1 MYISRLREKAYFEE
15 TEVTGLHGLTVIA
28 SAGAN
33 RSWIY
38 FAIAALVCVLAA
50 EAVCIAF
57 LTQRMLAARRM
68 KKAEKEKDGTSL
80 SGFALSPFVLAGG
93 VIWASEVWLIVL
105 CVLALAGTVALAALS
120 LVCHLKGYLFV
131 PISAARGGKDPV
143 KSELPA
149 RAEAFFA
156 QTAEEEPDDTERFI
170 AAFAEAPVPE
180 GETAEPEEAI
190 EETVAEKATETT
202 ISAETT
208 PAPADEDPF
217 AEDKPDGEAD
227 GESDDESDGDPDAD
241 DESDD
246 DSERNDPDHFTGNER
261 IIGFDDETGCYVVAR
276 YRKSFEAKLIQSQS
290 HIKKY
295 YSEIKNALLSYKGT
309 KSRMS
314 WTADSFHNGRAQ
326 IAKIN
331 VKTRILE
338 LYLALDPATLD
349 GTVYRGQDVG
359 ALRKYEETPFR
370 YKIRTPRKF
379 KWALELI
386 ARVCEEH
393 GLTPIDIERVNYAKQ
408 YPFDTID
415 NLVDRKLVKVTTR
428 LEKPATSFELDE
440 EQPAERTEETGN
452 AIPASA
458 NLSWKYSDETEKP
471 IEVEQLSVDMF
482 LTEDAEAPVEPEPEP
497 ETVRITQIRYAEHE
511 GENGEPV
518 YETDRIVTDAPDGA
532 VVEEAPTEENEP
544 EAEAAFAGIAEAE
557 PFGKPTEEES
567 DPLAAAFGEA
577 HPENL
582 WSEETSEREADRMNS
597 EGNFAPD
604 EEALAAPIY
613 KEREPKREEYT
624 EESLSAEDYREDELG
639 IGNLFA
645 PDEEP
650 SMTFETDGDEPIDD
664 EPTENGETTEYGE
677 PEEPDKLLAREEP
690 FYADPQYEE
699 VRIEDLPTEKAPR
712 VEYEA
717 PRSAEPAQERQPS
730 YYAPPAFEQPARA
743 ERQASFAPTRD
754 EQQPAYG
761 QPSQSERQPSYAP
774 QKEEPRDRAPAQSPK
789 KKQIDPNLAIVDVAL
804 LDLNFRDGDLVNLEI
819 LRRRGLVLPTAT
831 KLKVRSG
838 SGKMRRALTVVAN
851 QFTYDALLAIGGA
864 GGETQFIR

>member
-1 MYISRLREKAYFEE
+1 MYISRLREEAYFGE
-15 TEVTGLHGLTVIA
+15 TGVTGLHDLTVIA

-38 FAIAALVCVLAA
+38 LAIAALVCVLAA
-50 EAVCIAF
+50 EAVCIVF

-68 KKAEKEKDGTSL
+68 KKAEEEKDGTSL

-93 VIWASEVWLIVL
+93 VIWASEVWLVVL
-105 CVLALAGTVALAALS
+105 CVLALAGTVALVALS

-131 PISAARGGKDPV
+131 PISDAHGGKGPV

-156 QTAEEEPDDTERFI
+156 QTAEEGPDDAERFI

-180 GETAEPEEAI
+180 GETAEPEEA
-190 EETVAEKATETT
+190 VAEKATETDETT
-202 ISAETT
+202 IPAETT
-208 PAPADEDPF
+208 PAPTDEEPF
-217 AEDKPDGEAD
+217 AEDKPD

-393 GLTPIDIERVNYAKQ
+393 GLTPIDVERVNYAKQ

-415 NLVDRKLVKVTTR
+415 NLVDRKLIKVTTR

-440 EQPAERTEETGN
+440 EQPAERTEETGS

-471 IEVEQLSVDMF
+471 TEAEQLSVDMF
-482 LTEDAEAPVEPEPEP
+482 LPEEAETPAEPEPEL
-497 ETVRITQIRYAEHE
+497 ETVRITQIRYSERY

-532 VVEEAPTEENEP
+532 VVEETAPEESG
-544 EAEAAFAGIAEAE
+544 AAEAE
-557 PFGKPTEEES
+557 PFGEPTEAGD

-582 WSEETSEREADRMNS
+582 WSEETSEREADRMNG

-604 EEALAAPIY
+604 EEEPAAPIY

-639 IGNLFA
+639 LGNLFA

-650 SMTFETDGDEPIDD
+650 SMTFEADDEPIDD
-664 EPTENGETTEYGE
+664 DPTENGEATEYGE
-677 PEEPDKLLAREEP
+677 PEEPEKLLAREEP
-690 FYADPQYEE
+690 SYADPQYEE
-699 VRIEDLPTEKAPR
+699 VRIEDLPTEKMPPR

-717 PRSAEPAQERQPS
+717 PRPAEPAQERQPS
-730 YYAPPAFEQPARA
+730 YYAPPAFEQPARD
-743 ERQASFAPTRD
+743 ERQAV
-754 EQQPAYG
+754 YG

-774 QKEEPRDRAPAQSPK
+774 QKEEPPRGQAPAQSPK

-851 QFTYDALLAIGGA
+851 HFTYDALLAIGGA
-864 GGETQFIR
+864 GGDTQFIR